1 MLKERPQIQDQFF
14 EVLRQKIFSG
24 TSEAKIR
31 ALSVFAEIIRNDDD
45 IISETSEVVENLF
58 DKLNSTGKLLNLI
71 LQDMEKRK
79 RYNKVLIIFGNFLL
93 GQTVQIPYLLHTHF
107 FRIIRHCATV
117 FL

>member
-45 IISETSEVVENLF
+45 IISETSEVTENLF
-58 DKLNSTGKLLNLI
+58 DKLNSTGKLLNLF
-71 LQDMEKRK
+71 LHDMEKQK
-79 RYNKVLIIFGNFLL
+79 RYTKSPNNFWKFFIRASS
-93 GQTVQIPYLLHTHF
+93 VNSIPIALFSEL
-107 FRIIRHCATV
+107 
-117 FL
+117 

>member
-45 IISETSEVVENLF
+45 IISETSEVTENLF
-58 DKLNSTGKLLNLI
+58 DKLNSTGKLLNLF
-71 LQDMEKRK
+71 LHDMEKRK

-93 GQTVQIPYLLHTHF
+93 RQTVQIPYLLHIF
-107 FRIIRHCATV
+107 SE
-117 FL
+117 L

>member
-45 IISETSEVVENLF
+45 IISETSEVTENLF
-58 DKLNSTGKLLNLI
+58 DKLNSTGKLLNLF
-71 LQDMEKRK
+71 LYDMEKVAESFISFS
-79 RYNKVLIIFGNFLL
+79 YNCNPFLKL
-93 GQTVQIPYLLHTHF
+93 SFNCMNGI
-107 FRIIRHCATV
+107 
-117 FL
+117 

>member
-45 IISETSEVVENLF
+45 IIFVVGSGDDF
-58 DKLNSTGKLLNLI
+58 CSGKMMN
-71 LQDMEKRK
+71 
-79 RYNKVLIIFGNFLL
+79 
-93 GQTVQIPYLLHTHF
+93 
-107 FRIIRHCATV
+107 
-117 FL
+117 

>member
-58 DKLNSTGKLLNLI
+58 DKLNSTGKLLNLF
-71 LQDMEKRK
+71 LHDMEKRK

-93 GQTVQIPYLLHTHF
+93 RQTVQIPYLLHF
-107 FRIIRHCATV
+107 LFRIIRHCATV

>member
-71 LQDMEKRK
+71 LKFFIRAFSANSIQPS
-79 RYNKVLIIFGNFLL
+79 LL
-93 GQTVQIPYLLHTHF
+93 NRNQYRVVA
-107 FRIIRHCATV
+107 C
-117 FL
+117 

>member
-45 IISETSEVVENLF
+45 IISETSEVTENLF
-58 DKLNSTGKLLNLI
+58 DKLNSTGKLLNLF
-71 LQDMEKRK
+71 LHDMEKRK

-93 GQTVQIPYLLHTHF
+93 GQAVHISYLLHF
-107 FRIIRHCATV
+107 FTE
-117 FL
+117 L